1 MVRLTCRI
9 HPALIS
15 LGVLDDATLRKRIDE
30 RKLPLTLDMERNKQ
44 IVPVNIGHVSDLYMA
59 KGTVYVSANFKASI
73 AFYFKSVHDI
83 VLSPV
88 VIGADEDWRLLR
100 FDVKKRT
107 YGTSRYTD
115 NTV

>member
-30 RKLPLTLDMERNKQ
+30 RKLPLTLDMERSKQ